1 MKIKDKCRQAI
12 NEAKAGSLTAL
23 KQLIIKLADGQI
35 KLHGRRVIFTRN
47 DIIDLLTKH
56 QRSITD
62 GETEMIRKRKEVEEL
77 YERAAQE
84 IDDEASAP

>member
-1 MKIKDKCRQAI
+1 MNIKDKCRQAI
-12 NEAKAGSLTAL
+12 NEAKVGNLAAL

-56 QRSITD
+56 QRTMTD
-62 GETEMIRKRKEVEEL
+62 GETEMIRKRKEVSEIYEL
-77 YERAAQE
+77 AAIE
-84 IDDEASAP
+84 IDNEASV

>member
-12 NEAKAGSLTAL
+12 NEAKAGNLTVL

-47 DIIDLLTKH
+47 DIIYLLTKH
-56 QRSITD
+56 QRAMTD
-62 GETEMIRKRKEVEEL
+62 GETEMIRKRKEVSEIYEL
-77 YERAAQE
+77 AAIE
-84 IDDEASAP
+84 IDNEASV